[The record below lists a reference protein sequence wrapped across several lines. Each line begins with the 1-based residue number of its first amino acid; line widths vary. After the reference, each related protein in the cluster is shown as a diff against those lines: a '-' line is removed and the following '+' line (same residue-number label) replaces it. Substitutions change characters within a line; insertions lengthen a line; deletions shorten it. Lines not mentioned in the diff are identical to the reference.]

1 MQNPKQ
7 YEGKTKQN
15 VGENKKKK
23 ENKQKKERQNKKTKI
38 NEKTAKKNKNRKKKT
53 HGKAIVLSPCVLEY
67 LLIYI
72 LKSHS
77 PILSGKKKKNKAS
90 NFAPI
95 PWYILVTTKL
105 LKNQS
110 KRVSYIKKKNH
121 FSIIFNL

>member
-15 VGENKKKK
+15 VGENKKKRK
-23 ENKQKKERQNKKTKI
+23 INKKKVRQNKKTKI
-38 NEKTAKKNKNRKKKT
+38 NEKTAKKAKTKKKT

-77 PILSGKKKKNKAS
+77 PILSGKKNKAS

-95 PWYILVTTKL
+95 SWYILVTTKL
-105 LKNQS
+105 QKNQN
-110 KRVSYIKKKNH
+110 KRVSYIKKKS
-121 FSIIFNL
+121 FFNYF